1 MTSICVFWVV
11 GTVWG
16 ACVEVG
22 WESWDPGALTLNS
35 KAFPPITYQQILL
48 KHCVIMHACLV
59 GVASLVK
66 DLNNLIC
73 FSFAFCFLK
82 IKMQLPLSRI
92 FIKITTEIG
101 ERESTLAMVCPSIL
115 IYPKKKEKIWTSLW
129 YIWLPCVMKGKSAL
143 CFVSK

>member
-1 MTSICVFWVV
+1 
-11 GTVWG
+11 
-16 ACVEVG
+16 
-22 WESWDPGALTLNS
+22 
-35 KAFPPITYQQILL
+35 
-48 KHCVIMHACLV
+48 MHACLV

-101 ERESTLAMVCPSIL
+101 ERESTLAMVCHPFLYIQKKRENMDFIM
-115 IYPKKKEKIWTSLW
+115 IYMTSLCNEREVSSMFRLKVIFLLLLKIVVFLTKFHEHIGHFEINFSLACK
-129 YIWLPCVMKGKSAL
+129 YIIFMCSHR
-143 CFVSK
+143 